1 MQNNNAS
8 TNVEDITLVGFVVL
22 LLKQWKIML
31 SCFLL
36 MIFISFLIAF
46 LKPVKYDFTTMYGVA
61 SYETAEGIKRGL
73 ETPEEVIA
81 KINNIFLEQQRRS
94 LLSDNI
100 SELPFEVNVT
110 NPRNTLLLRVTSTT
124 EDKNLPL
131 VERFHTGLVQA
142 IEEDQS
148 NLVEGLKRNLQS
160 QFDAY
165 SEALEA
171 ARSSNTQRASELEA
185 EYLEKIFLIERRVS
199 SINEGEASQLSVR
212 SIEPVGLGKSFII
225 AVGLILA
232 ILFAP
237 IAAILRIFMKKVAA
251 AYRQSY

>member
-1 MQNNNAS
+1 MQNNKTS
-8 TNVEDITLVGFVVL
+8 TVEDITLVEFVVL
-22 LLKQWKIML
+22 LIKQWKVML
-31 SCFLL
+31 GCMLL
-36 MIFISFLIAF
+36 MIFIALLIAF
-46 LKPVKYDFTTMYGVA
+46 LKPVKYDFTTMYSVA
-61 SYETAEGIKRGL
+61 SYETGEGVKRGL

-81 KINNIFLEQQRRS
+81 KINNVFLERQRRS
-94 LLSDNI
+94 LLSDNVA
-100 SELPFEVNVT
+100 ELPFEVNVT

-148 NLVEGLKRNLQS
+148 NLVEALKRSLES
-160 QFDAY
+160 QYNAY
-165 SEALEA
+165 SEALAA
-171 ARSSNTQRASELEA
+171 ARSSNSERASELEA
-185 EYLEKIFLIERRVS
+185 VYLEKVFLIERRIS

-237 IAAILRIFMKKVAA
+237 IAAILRIFMKKVTI
-251 AYRQSY
+251 AYRQKH